1 MRDGVGVGAAGRTHE
16 LEADAPG
23 RPLHHG
29 HAAGARAGSRG
40 GERPR
45 GHRQPRHRSPS
56 HRRNRIRPQPL
67 LLLLL
72 FTESHRSSM
81 QNYAM
86 QCNKI
91 GLKRWLKLVGW
102 IGMLIMVAPRPCSC
116 SCSARGFLMAG
127 WRYTYSVFF
136 PHSHS
141 QTHRK
146 GKAASLVRQAH
157 STGQTSY
164 FEAL

>member
-72 FTESHRSSM
+72 LFTESHRSSM

-102 IGMLIMVAPRPCSC
+102 IGMLIMVAPRAVLVLVLGSGI
-116 SCSARGFLMAG
+116 SHGWMALHVFGFL
-127 WRYTYSVFF
+127 S
-136 PHSHS
+136 PL
-141 QTHRK
+141 
-146 GKAASLVRQAH
+146 SLTNTPER
-157 STGQTSY
+157 
-164 FEAL
+164 